1 MEIYD
6 ITLIE
11 LSSKKEIPLSVEVDE
26 AELSENIEIKAVID
40 GNTIKASNFNYLP
53 AYQYFRDRLLL
64 LGYGIKCNGSRINAV
79 QSGMMGA
86 TDKAYLVE
94 LGKQALMKD
103 IVHIWGYT
111 DITAFPDTEQQN
123 AFFEQWVKSLQK

>member
-11 LSSKKEIPLSVEVDE
+11 LRSKKEMRLSVEVDE
-26 AELSENIEIKAVID
+26 AERSENIEIKAVID
-40 GNTIKASNFNYLP
+40 GNIIKASNYNYLP
-53 AYQYFRDRLLL
+53 AYQCFRDQLLL

-86 TDKAYLVE
+86 INKVYLVE
-94 LGKQALMKD
+94 LGKQASMKD
-103 IVHIWGYT
+103 IVPIWGYA
-111 DITAFPDTEQQN
+111 DITTFPDTEQQN
-123 AFFEQWVKSLQK
+123 AFFEQW

>member
-11 LSSKKEIPLSVEVDE
+11 LSSKKEILLSVEVDE

-40 GNTIKASNFNYLP
+40 GNIIKASNFNYLP
-53 AYQYFRDRLLL
+53 AYQCFRDQLLL

-79 QSGMMGA
+79 QSGMMGT

-94 LGKQALMKD
+94 LGKQTLMKD
-103 IVHIWGYT
+103 IVHIWEYA
-111 DITAFPDTEQQN
+111 DITTFPDTEQQN
-123 AFFEQWVKSLQK
+123 AFFEQWMKSLQK